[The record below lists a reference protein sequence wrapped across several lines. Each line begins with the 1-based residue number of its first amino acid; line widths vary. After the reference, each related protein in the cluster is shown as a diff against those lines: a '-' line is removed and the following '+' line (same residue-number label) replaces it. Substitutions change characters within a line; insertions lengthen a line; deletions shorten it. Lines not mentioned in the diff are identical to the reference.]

1 MLYIIGYNTLP
12 NLFPIDSI
20 LAFEVKVEVV
30 SVLVLGTG
38 PNFTSHWVGPYISKS
53 GLDWT
58 GLYKL
63 GPVRIYSFVVQ

>member
-53 GLDWT
+53 GLD
-58 GLYKL
+58 
-63 GPVRIYSFVVQ
+63 